1 MHFGGWLASLSLL
14 PYLAREIF
22 YPAALDEEA
31 SERAN
36 VRREVLENSN
46 FMNAFL
52 EERTSTGATRTRA
65 DRRGLL
71 THRKAGK
78 LSLNTPRTDP
88 RLGFCIDSALE

>member
-1 MHFGGWLASLSLL
+1 MHFVGWLASLL

-22 YPAALDEEA
+22 YPAAFDEEA

-52 EERTSTGATRTRA
+52 EERRACRTSTGATRTRV
-65 DRRGLL
+65 GIQL
-71 THRKAGK
+71 HSK
-78 LSLNTPRTDP
+78 
-88 RLGFCIDSALE
+88 

>member
-1 MHFGGWLASLSLL
+1 MHFVGWLASLL

-22 YPAALDEEA
+22 SPAALDEEA

-52 EERTSTGATRTRA
+52 EERRAWTSTGATRTRVG
-65 DRRGLL
+65 RRGLL

-78 LSLNTPRTDP
+78 FKYPSDRPTSWILH
-88 RLGFCIDSALE
+88 